1 MLDLSDQML
10 RHFARHAPPEA
21 IEARLNAMAADLG
34 EGPFGR
40 RVAREI
46 VNGQSSTGDRQREI
60 VNGRSSTGSG
70 PEQAVPE
77 GCAHYKAVV
86 RDGIEFFGPG

>member
-1 MLDLSDQML
+1 MDESQHMLDLSDQML

-46 VNGQSSTGDRQREI
+46 VNGQSSTGDRQRAI
-60 VNGRSSTGSG
+60 VNGIRPRAGG
-70 PEQAVPE
+70 ARGLRPL
-77 GCAHYKAVV
+77 
-86 RDGIEFFGPG
+86 